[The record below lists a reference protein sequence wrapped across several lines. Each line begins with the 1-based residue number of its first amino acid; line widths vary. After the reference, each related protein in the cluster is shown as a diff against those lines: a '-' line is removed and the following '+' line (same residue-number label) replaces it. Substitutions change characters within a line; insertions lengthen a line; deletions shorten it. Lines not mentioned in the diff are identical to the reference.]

1 MEGNCVAG
9 KRKRAGF
16 LLSRELREVSIR
28 DHGRNNN
35 AQIKVAYHGLVMIDS
50 ETYSVRRLT
59 LEADDIPAGFPT
71 RSAVMTVDYDYVWIG
86 RHDYLMPI
94 AGTVQVGRG
103 KRSIEANEIEFRDYK
118 RYGADSYVKFDDL
131 K

>member
-1 MEGNCVAG
+1 
-9 KRKRAGF
+9 
-16 LLSRELREVSIR
+16 
-28 DHGRNNN
+28 
-35 AQIKVAYHGLVMIDS
+35 
-50 ETYSVRRLT
+50 
-59 LEADDIPAGFPT
+59 
-71 RSAVMTVDYDYVWIG
+71 MTVDYDYVAIG

-118 RYGADSYVKFDDL
+118 HYGADSYIKFDEL